1 MTIKGRLARSNLVML
16 LVPILV
22 AGILLLAGGAI
33 AIQLLDHVYLPR
45 LGLSAQALHQ
55 TGEQVEDLLCG
66 MKTFACIYG
75 GAVILATLASVI
87 LTDVYL
93 TRGLLRH
100 IAQPLETLVAGVGRI
115 RDGDLDTPIAY
126 RGKDEFKAACD
137 AIDRMAARL
146 KASLEQEQRQQQ
158 KKQELIAGMS
168 HDLKSPL
175 TSIRAYTEA
184 LLEGV
189 AQDDAARERYLR
201 TILARE
207 GDIETMVMRLSQLAK
222 LDMDGCPVQL
232 EPLPVREEL
241 AQLCDGW
248 SAAGVEIALD
258 DLPDTAVLADRELL
272 ERIVSDLLDNSRK
285 YGGHEPVHVTVTAR
299 EDDGL
304 MAIAFAD
311 DGPGVPEDQLPKL
324 FDMFYRGDAART
336 APGKGSGIGL
346 AVVKKAVEQ
355 MHGRVTAQN
364 GPAGGLCVTVSLPL
378 AKKEEEDHG

>member
-16 LVPILV
+16 LIPILV
-22 AGILLLAGGAI
+22 AAVLLLAGGAV
-33 AIQLLDHVYLPR
+33 AMVLLDQVYLPR
-45 LGLSAQALHQ
+45 LGLTAQALHQ
-55 TGEQVEDLLCG
+55 TGEQVEDLLYG
-66 MKTFACIYG
+66 LKTFACIYG
-75 GAVILATLASVI
+75 GAVILATLVSVV
-87 LTDVYL
+87 LTDLYL

-100 IAQPLETLVAGVGRI
+100 IAEPLEALVAGVGRI
-115 RDGDLDTPIAY
+115 RDGDLDAPIAY
-126 RGKDEFKAACD
+126 RGKDEFKEACD

-146 KASLEQEQRQQQ
+146 KTSLEQEQRQQQ

-207 GDIETMVMRLSQLAK
+207 GDIETMVARLSQLAR
-222 LDMDGCPVQL
+222 LDMDDFPVQL
-232 EPLPVREEL
+232 VSLSVREEL
-241 AQLCDGW
+241 ESLCDGW
-248 SAAGVEIALD
+248 SATGVEVVLD
-258 DLPDTAVLADRELL
+258 GLPDAQILADRELL

-285 YGGHEPVHVTVTAR
+285 YGGRDPVHVTVTAQ
-299 EDDGL
+299 EDGDL
-304 MAIAFAD
+304 LAIAFAD
-311 DGPGVPEDQLPKL
+311 DGPGVPEEQLPKL
-324 FDMFYRGDAART
+324 FDMFYRGDAARS

-364 GPAGGLCVTVSLPL
+364 GPAGGLCITVSLPL
-378 AKKEEEDHG
+378 AGKEEDHG